1 MISCYEVISAVFRE
15 NKAHVQTD
23 LFNSLSGMDSRLK
36 KRLEKSW
43 AGLFYQHVFSQIDE
57 KLFAP
62 LYSSDNGRPNFPVNI
77 FAGLDIIKHLKGF
90 VDEVLFDEYAYNYQ
104 ISYALGLRSI
114 GELYFAP
121 RTFYDFRARLY
132 NYTLD
137 HPQESDAI
145 FQQFEKLVQH
155 FIEVAQLNTDEQRMD
170 SSQIMSNIKR
180 AGRLALAYDVL
191 LQGIKA
197 CPPEILSSA
206 LKEFLVPNYKTKLL
220 YKVKDSEAF
229 SRLETLFNLGADLIQ
244 LVAENPEL
252 RVHPDIQLL
261 GRFLNEQAIFN
272 DERKVWLAKEDKAIA
287 AYSLQSAYDAEAT
300 YRKKA
305 GKNHVGYVV
314 NLAETCA
321 ESNPVQIITHYQLE
335 PNSTSDVEMIQK
347 ALPELQETT
356 SVKDLYLDGGF
367 YGSEVVKQAE
377 DLGVKLHYTD
387 MTGRN
392 VTLDKLPYNVFSIE
406 HFETILSCPER
417 HEPLR
422 SNFNPKSGIL
432 SAHFDLSTCT
442 QCPVKEQCP
451 VKFQKKDTVL
461 RVSQKSLIAE
471 STRLALQNLEERK
484 ESGSKRAAIEGTNS
498 ALKRAR
504 GAGKLKVRGLVRCS
518 LVMGLKTIAH
528 NFHQIVRFLQGDTR
542 QKRKKVLS
550 AQQGAVATI

>member
-1 MISCYEVISAVFRE
+1 
-15 NKAHVQTD
+15 
-23 LFNSLSGMDSRLK
+23 
-36 KRLEKSW
+36 
-43 AGLFYQHVFSQIDE
+43 
-57 KLFAP
+57 
-62 LYSSDNGRPNFPVNI
+62 
-77 FAGLDIIKHLKGF
+77 
-90 VDEVLFDEYAYNYQ
+90 
-104 ISYALGLRSI
+104 
-114 GELYFAP
+114 
-121 RTFYDFRARLY
+121 
-132 NYTLD
+132 
-137 HPQESDAI
+137 
-145 FQQFEKLVQH
+145 
-155 FIEVAQLNTDEQRMD
+155 
-170 SSQIMSNIKR
+170 
-180 AGRLALAYDVL
+180 
-191 LQGIKA
+191 
-197 CPPEILSSA
+197 
-206 LKEFLVPNYKTKLL
+206 
-220 YKVKDSEAF
+220 
-229 SRLETLFNLGADLIQ
+229 
-244 LVAENPEL
+244 
-252 RVHPDIQLL
+252 
-261 GRFLNEQAIFN
+261 
-272 DERKVWLAKEDKAIA
+272 
-287 AYSLQSAYDAEAT
+287 
-300 YRKKA
+300 
-305 GKNHVGYVV
+305 
-314 NLAETCA
+314 
-321 ESNPVQIITHYQLE
+321 
-335 PNSTSDVEMIQK
+335 IQK
-347 ALPELQETT
+347 VLPELQETT
-356 SVKDLYLDGGF
+356 PVKDLYLDGGF

>member
-244 LVAENPEL
+244 LVADNLEL

-356 SVKDLYLDGGF
+356 PVKDLYLDGGF

-550 AQQGAVATI
+550 TQQGAVATI